1 MKKRF
6 DFIKNNLIISLL
18 VFILIIVI
26 LGILA
31 YNYLPITGN
40 AITSIKSSKS
50 KCTDSDNTIIQD
62 KDASYYSKGYV
73 TYQSRGKLREINDS
87 CYNKNTLLERYC
99 KNKNSYS
106 TKKVNC
112 AQGCENGAC
121 VQCENKLG
129 DFCYPDIPGRD
140 PVKINGPSDSG
151 KIEIYYLDSRNPTTL
166 ETHISYA
173 EIGYDP
179 AIDID
184 KYDTDADKV
193 ISAQEYIKFANDYF
207 ANSWRNAV
215 VKSYFGS
222 PGPIIIVNHN
232 EEKINAGNPSETL
245 YNSQTS
251 ILWLIKNDNSKSQY
265 VAIFILDITNKSLS
279 TEQQIKKELNNNNG
293 LIPNY
298 LKIYPSMLINQ
309 PCNGYCIYGCFS
321 NTGVCRVQPPCKGKV
336 SFLDGYCTT
345 YLTESACINP
355 SNYPN
360 GYCNG
365 LTSSCSSLVSQA
377 TCNSFSGCNWN
388 TGSSCQWTG

>member
-151 KIEIYYLDSRNPTTL
+151 KIEIYYL
-166 ETHISYA
+166 
-173 EIGYDP
+173 
-179 AIDID
+179 
-184 KYDTDADKV
+184 
-193 ISAQEYIKFANDYF
+193 

-222 PGPIIIVNHN
+222 TGPIIIVNHN

-245 YNSQTS
+245 FNSQTS

-265 VAIFILDITNKSLS
+265 VTIFILDITNKSLS

-321 NTGVCRVQPPCKGKV
+321 NTGVCRAQPPCKGKV
-336 SFLDGYCTT
+336 SFLDDYCTT